1 MGENKSI
8 GDKVIEVIE
17 NIGNVLVFIFVV
29 INGIFEIIKFL
40 LITGLYLVIGY
51 FSFKILIAIIKS
63 SS

>member
-8 GDKVIEVIE
+8 GDKVIE